1 MNKKDLVSRLASSTG
16 VTKADSKF
24 MLDAVI
30 DVISDALTE
39 GDEVY
44 LPRLGKFYVG
54 TVAAHDV
61 ENGLAGG
68 VMHYEKRH
76 QVRFRQAKELRER
89 VNGSPLPKEDIERP
103 RQGKK

>member
-1 MNKKDLVSRLASSTG
+1 MNKSDLVSRLASSTG

-68 VMHYEKRH
+68 VMHYEERR
-76 QVRFRQAKELRER
+76 QVRFRQAKELRDR
-89 VNGSPLPKEDIERP
+89 VNGL
-103 RQGKK
+103 